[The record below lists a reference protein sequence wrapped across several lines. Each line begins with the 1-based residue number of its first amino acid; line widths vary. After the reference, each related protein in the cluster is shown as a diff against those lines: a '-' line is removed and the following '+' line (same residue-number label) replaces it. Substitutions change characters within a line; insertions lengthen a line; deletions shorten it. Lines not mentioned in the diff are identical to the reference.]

1 MTLILN
7 MIIKDLLSQII
18 FSLLNQQDLYIKCD
32 LSDVCS
38 LT

>member
-1 MTLILN
+1 MTLITN
-7 MIIKDLLSQII
+7 MIIKYLLSQII
-18 FSLLNQQDLYIKCD
+18 FKVLNQEDLYIKCD